1 MLPGAQVAGS
11 GIDTFRD
18 THRRRSMSRKYRVF
32 AAIALALAGQTSAQ
46 TAIFSAGFE
55 PPPGGPATDQD
66 AMRFLTQ
73 ATFGPTM
80 AEFDRLNL
88 IGIDAWLD
96 EQFALPFSR
105 HRVYLE
111 AIAALPEDP
120 QVPEANDVG
129 QQTRNEAF
137 FEHAL
142 HAPDQLRQRVAFA
155 LSQILVVSDQGG
167 GLGGEPHALAH
178 YYDLLGE
185 HGFGNYRELL
195 EQVTLNPAMGGYLSM
210 RGNRKPDLA
219 LNIRPDENFAREIMQ
234 LFSIGLV
241 RLNPNGSEM
250 DDPGQ
255 PGFQPLP
262 TYDQE
267 TIRGFAH
274 VFTGYTFGGCAAHQ
288 FEYCGAWENPE
299 RWQMPMAAPEG
310 PPPWNNEYLV
320 WHAYPESKQ
329 LLVYPGVAL
338 PDGVLAGRP
347 APTAAGSGVT
357 AQQDLE
363 AALDNLFHHP
373 NVGPFIGRQLIQRL
387 VVSNPS
393 PAYVGRVAAAFDDNG
408 QGVRGDMQAVVRAV
422 LTDPEARG
430 AASGTTAPRGKLR
443 EPLLR
448 MTQLWRAF
456 GAVDASGRY
465 DDWYIWWP
473 GQYIPQ
479 SPLHARTVFNFY
491 LPDFKPAGEIAAGGW
506 VAPEFQIQTDGYVT
520 NFSNVLDWMTWNYQ
534 GNPSQWAD
542 PDMTRLVIETERML
556 ASNNATIDALIE
568 RLNLLLMAG
577 SMSPHMKS
585 TLRTYLLTLP
595 ANGDNGYRRVW
606 EALWLIMVSPEY
618 VIEK

>member
-1 MLPGAQVAGS
+1 
-11 GIDTFRD
+11 
-18 THRRRSMSRKYRVF
+18 
-32 AAIALALAGQTSAQ
+32 
-46 TAIFSAGFE
+46 
-55 PPPGGPATDQD
+55 
-66 AMRFLTQ
+66 
-73 ATFGPTM
+73 M

-387 VVSNPS
+387 VVSNPN

>member
-1 MLPGAQVAGS
+1 MP
-11 GIDTFRD
+11 R
-18 THRRRSMSRKYRVF
+18 MYRLF
-32 AAIALALAGQTSAQ
+32 AAIAFALAGQANAQ
-46 TAIFSAGFE
+46 TVIFSASFE

-80 AEFDRLNL
+80 SEFDRLNL

-105 HRVYLE
+105 HRPYLE

-120 QVPEANDVG
+120 EDPEANNVG

-142 HAPDQLRQRVAFA
+142 HAPDQLRQRVAYA

-167 GLGGEPHALAH
+167 GLGGEPYALAH

-195 EQVTLNPAMGGYLSM
+195 EQVTLSPVMGSYLSM
-210 RGNRKPDLA
+210 LGNRKPDPA
-219 LNIRPDENFAREIMQ
+219 NNIRPDENYAREIMQ

-241 RLNPNGSEM
+241 RLNPNGTEM

-255 PGFQPLP
+255 PGFQTLP

-274 VFTGYTFGGCAAHQ
+274 VFTGYTFSGCGVRE
-288 FEYCGAWENPE
+288 FEYCSAWEHPE
-299 RWQMPMAAPEG
+299 RWVQPMAAPEG
-310 PPPWNNEYLV
+310 LWWGDTEYRV
-320 WHAYPESKQ
+320 WHAYPENKQ
-329 LLVYPGVAL
+329 LLVYPGVSL
-338 PDGVLAGRP
+338 PNGVLAGRP
-347 APTAAGSGVT
+347 APTVAGTGVS

-363 AALDNLFHHP
+363 AALDNVFNHP
-373 NVGPFIGRQLIQRL
+373 NVGPFIGKQLIQRL
-387 VVSNPS
+387 VTSNPS
-393 PAYVGRVAAAFDDNG
+393 PAYVGRVAAAFNNNG
-408 QGVRGDMQAVVRAV
+408 QGVRGDMRAVVRAI

-430 AASGTTAPRGKLR
+430 APSGTTAPRGKLR

-465 DDWYIWWP
+465 NDWYVWWP

-491 LPDFKPAGEIAAGGW
+491 LPDFKPAGEVAAGGW

-542 PDMTRLVIETERML
+542 PDMTRLVIETERGL
-556 ASNNATIDALIE
+556 ASNNATIDAFIE
-568 RLNLLLMAG
+568 RLNLLMMAG
-577 SMSPHMKS
+577 AMSPHMKS

-595 ANGDNGYRRVW
+595 ANGENGYRRVW